1 MEARPIYHY
10 DSNIVIEMK
19 AMSGNS
25 LYFPDPSCDEYDKIV
40 REYNRKVAEISFLL
54 NRYSYSSTTSST
66 TTTTIL
72 EEEITNQEDLKKTLL
87 SPAYIKNLE
96 HLKNSFNKSFYKNK
110 ELLTLNSDDV
120 YKKFLELASSF
131 SELPF
136 ENAVVELTK
145 SQSIKFTFLFDDDK
159 LLLISKNIE
168 NNDDLNYNEIVFS
181 LFINKELIIS
191 NVSESISFVEGF
203 QKFLYL

>member
-1 MEARPIYHY
+1 MEALPIYHY

-19 AMSGNS
+19 AISGNP
-25 LYFPDPSCDEYDKIV
+25 LYFPDSSCDEYDKIF
-40 REYNRKVAEISFLL
+40 REYNRKVAETSFLL
-54 NRYSYSSTTSST
+54 NRYSYSSTT
-66 TTTTIL
+66 TTIL
-72 EEEITNQEDLKKTLL
+72 EEEEITNQEDLKKTFL

-110 ELLTLNSDDV
+110 GLLTLNNDDV